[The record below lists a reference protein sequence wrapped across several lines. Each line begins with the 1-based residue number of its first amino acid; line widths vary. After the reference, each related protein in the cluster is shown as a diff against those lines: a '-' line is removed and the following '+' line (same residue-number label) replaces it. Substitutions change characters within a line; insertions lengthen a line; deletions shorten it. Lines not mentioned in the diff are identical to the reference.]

1 MNQVNRF
8 LAEILGIPNA
18 DIHLESEETV
28 QWASIP
34 KHTQPHIFFLR
45 CTLQD
50 LCSKGLSLP
59 VPHLLIQ
66 ILPCLFPLSPNR
78 TPGLLRQIPKLIF
91 LLPNSPSTLTK
102 VSFHSLAKKL
112 PVQCSQLPGWPTLTL
127 RALLRRLLPSHSA

>member
-1 MNQVNRF
+1 MGFDSQTYSTT
-8 LAEILGIPNA
+8 
-18 DIHLESEETV
+18 H
-28 QWASIP
+28 
-34 KHTQPHIFFLR
+34 FFLEMYP
-45 CTLQD
+45 T
-50 LCSKGLSLP
+50 GLVFQGSLLP

-127 RALLRRLLPSHSA
+127 RALLGRLLPSHSA